1 MSFALE
7 TLPDDIQDLVA
18 VLVALGL
25 AEAFDGEEFL
35 FGRGG
40 EVGYGQEGFLVEDD
54 VGGDVVFLVFF
65 TPPVHKG
72 LGQFRMDAASVGGRF
87 SIRFPNL
94 SKGRRF
100 DRLTNR
106 IWALSLLNRL
116 LGCRSLLR
124 CGNQRPD
131 QCL

>member
-7 TLPDDIQDLVA
+7 TLPDDIQDLIA

-54 VGGDVVFLVFF
+54 VGGDVVFLVLL
-65 TPPVHKG
+65 TPPVDQC
-72 LGQFRMDAASVGGRF
+72 LYQFRMEAAGVVV
-87 SIRFPNL
+87 
-94 SKGRRF
+94 
-100 DRLTNR
+100 
-106 IWALSLLNRL
+106 
-116 LGCRSLLR
+116 
-124 CGNQRPD
+124 
-131 QCL
+131 